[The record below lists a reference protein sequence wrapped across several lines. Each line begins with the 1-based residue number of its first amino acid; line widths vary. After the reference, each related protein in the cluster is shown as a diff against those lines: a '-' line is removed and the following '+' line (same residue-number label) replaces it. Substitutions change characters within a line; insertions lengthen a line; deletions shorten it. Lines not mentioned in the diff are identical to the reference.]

1 MIKSHLNYLPK
12 SVNIAILK
20 IKKETQQKNKRIEI
34 AIALF
39 KSYSNQSNYRPLDW
53 RKETQQETQ
62 GNPTK
67 RFRQI

>member
-39 KSYSNQSNYRPLDW
+39 KSYSNRPLAEI
-53 RKETQQETQ
+53 KNLPLGEE
-62 GNPTK
+62 
-67 RFRQI
+67 